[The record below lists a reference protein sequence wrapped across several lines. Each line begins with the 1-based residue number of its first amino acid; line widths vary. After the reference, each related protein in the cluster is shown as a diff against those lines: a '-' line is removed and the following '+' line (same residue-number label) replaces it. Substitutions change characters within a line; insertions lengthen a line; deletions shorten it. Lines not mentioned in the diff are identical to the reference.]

1 MTKFEARRVRPFGVN
16 PAPAGRHAD
25 YAARLSLPF
34 ALLSDPDLAVSR
46 AYGAVHPGAGSISR
60 TVVLVGQGG
69 IVRFAQSGAPGADL
83 VLHALEEP

>member
-1 MTKFEARRVRPFGVN
+1 
-16 PAPAGRHAD
+16 
-25 YAARLSLPF
+25 
-34 ALLSDPDLAVSR
+34 
-46 AYGAVHPGAGSISR
+46 VHPGGASVSR